1 MIPKETQE
9 NLPNYLVEIY
19 IDTHILA
26 ISFYSQEEAFHFFI
40 NSSKKIALNFI
51 KNKTCY
57 FSSSF
62 YYKGKK
68 LIEENTTLLFK
79 EK

>member
-1 MIPKETQE
+1 MQKESKKISK
-9 NLPNYLVEIY
+9 NYLVEIS
-19 IDTHILA
+19 INNHILV
-26 ISFYSQEEAFHFFI
+26 IAFCSKEKAFNFFV

-62 YYKGKK
+62 YYKDKK

-79 EK
+79 E

>member
-1 MIPKETQE
+1 MPKETQKT
-9 NLPNYLVEIY
+9 LPNYSVEIY
-19 IDTHILA
+19 VDNHILSL
-26 ISFYSQEEAFHFFI
+26 SFSSQEKAFCFFI